1 MKRLLFRW
9 MRWRQ
14 ERHKRRMAEFNKW
27 LDEMG
32 ELEREICRN
41 RVQRALEAQREA
53 DAANALQ
60 KLKNL

>member
-1 MKRLLFRW
+1 
-9 MRWRQ
+9 
-14 ERHKRRMAEFNKW
+14 MAEFNKW